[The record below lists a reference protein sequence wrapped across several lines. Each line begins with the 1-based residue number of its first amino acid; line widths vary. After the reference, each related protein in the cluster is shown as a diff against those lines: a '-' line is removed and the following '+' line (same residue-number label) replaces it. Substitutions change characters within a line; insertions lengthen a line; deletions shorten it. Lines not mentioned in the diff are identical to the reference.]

1 MREITNTETRCSRE
15 IMQRKTVPS
24 PGHVR
29 SASGAGEGE
38 RARAR
43 FFKYFLKPGVEPELC
58 KLVSLPID
66 VAARRTPSGRGRC
79 PMAVARSQIPGDYT
93 RTQRWRTGAK
103 TSLPGRKWLVRQCG
117 QTSLKCTTCA
127 PGESGS
133 TLRGPRVYGEYP
145 ARTSWQCE
153 ARPATGRRRCCKS

>member
-1 MREITNTETRCSRE
+1 MVAMVATSQKSHTVSVEWSGRRRMVNYSTWQGLRITRHLALTR
-15 IMQRKTVPS
+15 
-24 PGHVR
+24 
-29 SASGAGEGE
+29 
-38 RARAR
+38 
-43 FFKYFLKPGVEPELC
+43 GVEPELC

-79 PMAVARSQIPGDYT
+79 PMAMARSQIPEDYT

-145 ARTSWQCE
+145 ARTSWPCE
-153 ARPATGRRRCCKS
+153 ARPATASEGL